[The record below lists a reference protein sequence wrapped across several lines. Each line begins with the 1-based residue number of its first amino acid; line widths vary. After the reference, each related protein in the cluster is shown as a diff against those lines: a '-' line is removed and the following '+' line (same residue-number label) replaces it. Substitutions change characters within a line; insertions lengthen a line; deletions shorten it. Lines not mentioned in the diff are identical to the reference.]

1 MKNLFKFGF
10 LGMALV
16 IGASACNSNTSN
28 DAEAT
33 ADSLENVIEAN
44 VEETTEMID
53 SIGDAAID
61 TLDSL
66 SNQN

>member
-16 IGASACNSNTSN
+16 IGASACNSNTAS

-33 ADSLENVIEAN
+33 ADSLENAIEAN
-44 VEETTEMID
+44 VEETTELID
-53 SIGDAAID
+53 SLGDAAID

-66 SNQN
+66 TNQN